1 MPDELLLDI
10 CSLLRTV
17 EDLQEDETL
26 SPTKRGFL
34 TRTHATFTER
44 REQLINQ
51 MASVA
56 MDAYPGTDLYPSL
69 EAFRKSLRDEVA
81 RTRSSMRIHFP

>member
-10 CSLLRTV
+10 CSLLHIA

-34 TRTHATFTER
+34 VRTHTTFTER

-56 MDAYPGTDLYPSL
+56 MDAYPGTVLYPSL
-69 EAFRKSLRDEVA
+69 EGFRKSLRDDVA
-81 RTRSSMRIHFP
+81 RTRSTMRIHFP